1 MDTKI
6 SKILTYVTGLIA
18 LIGFYFFIR
27 IVAEGDT
34 NIENDASLQNSILSP
49 FITFSI
55 ITLIATAAIAI
66 IYSLINL
73 FKHPEVLKRSFIGIG
88 ILLVIL
94 VVSYSFASDAA
105 VTDQMGNVLK
115 EGDAG
120 STSKWVSTLINYSFF
135 LGGIGLILVGI
146 DFVKGL
152 VK

>member
-6 SKILTYVTGLIA
+6 SKILTYVTGIIA

-55 ITLIATAAIAI
+55 VTLIATAAIAV

-73 FKHPEVLKRSFIGIG
+73 FKNPQVLKRSLIGVG
-88 ILLVIL
+88 ALLVVL

-105 VTDQMGNVLK
+105 VTDQMGNILK

-135 LGGIGLILVGI
+135 LGGIGLILVGV

>member
-1 MDTKI
+1 MDTKF
-6 SKILTYVTGLIA
+6 SKILTYVTGVIA
-18 LIGFYFFIR
+18 LIGFYFFVK

-55 ITLIATAAIAI
+55 ITLVATAAIAV

-73 FKHPEVLKRSFIGIG
+73 LKHPDVLKRSLIGVA

-94 VVSYSFASDAA
+94 AVSYSLASGAA
-105 VTDQMGNVLK
+105 VTDQMGNVLP
-115 EGDAG
+115 EGEAG
-120 STSKWVSTLINYSFF
+120 SVSKWVSTLINYSFF
-135 LGGIGLILVGI
+135 LGGIGLVLVAV
-146 DFVKGL
+146 DFVRGL